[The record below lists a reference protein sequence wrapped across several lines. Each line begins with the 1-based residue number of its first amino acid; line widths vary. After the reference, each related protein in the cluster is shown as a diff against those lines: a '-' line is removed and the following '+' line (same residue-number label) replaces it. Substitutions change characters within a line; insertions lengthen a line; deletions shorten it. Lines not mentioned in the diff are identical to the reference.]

1 MRARMSAAPP
11 GAKVLTMRT
20 GRDGHSS
27 ADAGRPA
34 RMKLPARAKSAAPRR
49 LMDPPRGCSPIG
61 TGADPKL
68 NSEFVALAALGD
80 IQEQF
85 IEREPPP
92 AQALL
97 VRIGDEPLE
106 VLGIAFRQSVFPGVL
121 AEDALLLLPAL
132 AIPGERYDAWV
143 LHPLHGDRLGLL
155 ERLVEIDGH
164 PRMPI
169 DDLLLDPDHVHDR
182 ENPGL
187 AIEGDLL
194 LLVVRKQAADAL
206 VARGE
211 RPDQVG
217 RQQRVDL

>member
-27 ADAGRPA
+27 ADAAGAA

-49 LMDPPRGCSPIG
+49 LMGSPRYFSSIR
-61 TGADPKL
+61 TEADPKL

-85 IEREPPP
+85 IEREPSP

-106 VLGIAFRQSVFPGVL
+106 ILGIAFRQSV
-121 AEDALLLLPAL
+121 
-132 AIPGERYDAWV
+132 
-143 LHPLHGDRLGLL
+143 
-155 ERLVEIDGH
+155 
-164 PRMPI
+164 
-169 DDLLLDPDHVHDR
+169 
-182 ENPGL
+182 
-187 AIEGDLL
+187 
-194 LLVVRKQAADAL
+194 
-206 VARGE
+206 
-211 RPDQVG
+211 
-217 RQQRVDL
+217 